1 MKTRKTGIANRIF
14 FAVIILLVISESIII
29 LVLCNR
35 TSKVLMNQIQN
46 DALDIAKCASAVLDG
61 DEYKKVELN
70 GKMDSPV
77 YKSINE
83 TLLRFAKNSSVEFI
97 YTLNKNNDGDVV
109 YGVDPDEDV
118 PALPGEEFS
127 DASGKA
133 LEAFKGKAVANDK
146 TYTDKWGTHIA
157 AFSPIYDSSKKIVGV
172 VGVDLSAKWI
182 AAQIRKIKLL
192 IISVC
197 SLFFIFVLVLMLVVR
212 KQLLN
217 RFKVLN
223 NKILDISHGSGDL
236 TVTIDLMTGDEFE
249 VIANNFNRFIFQIRT
264 LIGDVA
270 TTSESIVEAGHTLNE
285 TISNNAKSVYDINES
300 ILKISAN
307 MQECST
313 TVETINT
320 SLSDVN
326 FQVLKF
332 ADNILG
338 IDKMAKD
345 ENENASNS
353 FEVAKN
359 HKKETLDEINAIQ
372 NDIELAIEGARNIN
386 QVREISRQINE
397 IADQTKMLSLN
408 AQIEAARAGESGKGF
423 AVVATEVERLSTA
436 ISEAVQS
443 MNDISRSA
451 VNSVEILLSS
461 SERLS
466 EFIKNN
472 VVSDYNSFVEISRQ
486 YEASTTTI
494 QENMQRLKMYS
505 DSLVHMI
512 SDVSQNLNDINTA
525 VSESAKAT
533 ESLTESS
540 ANITNQIND
549 LENVSSTNESKSGKL
564 YETIEK
570 YKF

>member
-1 MKTRKTGIANRIF
+1 
-14 FAVIILLVISESIII
+14 
-29 LVLCNR
+29 
-35 TSKVLMNQIQN
+35 
-46 DALDIAKCASAVLDG
+46 
-61 DEYKKVELN
+61 
-70 GKMDSPV
+70 
-77 YKSINE
+77 
-83 TLLRFAKNSSVEFI
+83 
-97 YTLNKNNDGDVV
+97 
-109 YGVDPDEDV
+109 
-118 PALPGEEFS
+118 
-127 DASGKA
+127 
-133 LEAFKGKAVANDK
+133 
-146 TYTDKWGTHIA
+146 
-157 AFSPIYDSSKKIVGV
+157 
-172 VGVDLSAKWI
+172 
-182 AAQIRKIKLL
+182 
-192 IISVC
+192 
-197 SLFFIFVLVLMLVVR
+197 
-212 KQLLN
+212 
-217 RFKVLN
+217 
-223 NKILDISHGSGDL
+223 
-236 TVTIDLMTGDEFE
+236 MTGDEFE